1 MILCAFLLSGLIFKE
16 NYDSRLNYLQLRLRE
31 QSQSLNYLVR
41 VRADAVYGLQ
51 IQAQGYL
58 AMKRFTQPELPY
70 GLQENDT
77 GTYYHLDN
85 TPHKKLI
92 GNLVGQGPLAQL
104 TWDQRREIDMAYSLN
119 PQFKAL
125 KKNLKTLL
133 SLYYVS
139 DSGFENHFPWKPS
152 QQFKW
157 EQNSL
162 KSRFLADLSVYQLPY
177 GTLNWSD
184 TYSLKGETQIVV
196 TCAASIYQEDKF
208 LGVVA
213 VDFTLDPITDFIASI
228 VNPQGRLLIVNNY
241 ESIIADTQ
249 FKNTDNP
256 IIVKSQHVLPQ
267 GLTLEDINKLPRKEL
282 SRLGDFWVFQVKSRY
297 APWTLIYYVSSS
309 KLLFATL
316 EEIGPNVLF
325 LILAAVVIL
334 GVANKLI
341 AQEFIRPAQQ
351 LVYFISSHA
360 QEGKNVYEK
369 IPKAWVSWFEDV
381 NRVFQENKN
390 LVNRLELHIH
400 ELDSMVHQR
409 TREISNKN
417 QALTKALQDLKK
429 VQKQMVV
436 QEKLAGLGAL
446 TAGIAHEIKNPLNY
460 VINFSEL
467 SGEYV
472 QELMSFINNYQ
483 EDKRQEVMD
492 ILYSLVHN
500 LQRIQ
505 DHGKRADAII
515 RSMLMHART
524 GATEPE
530 EVNINK
536 LVEENATL
544 AISGLRQQGFL
555 PKLVKNFSNTLPNIK
570 VYPQELG
577 RVVLN
582 IVNNACYALHQKKS
596 EESQIFEAEI
606 QLTTDQQDDQIVIK
620 IRDNGSGIP
629 EDIRQNIFVPFFTTK
644 PTGNG
649 TGLGLSLSYE
659 IITQQHHGSL
669 VVNSQKDQYTEFT
682 ITLPLDL
689 PT

>member
-1 MILCAFLLSGLIFKE
+1 M
-16 NYDSRLNYLQLRLRE
+16 QLRLRE
-31 QSQSLNYLVR
+31 QSQSLNYLIR
-41 VRADAVYGLQ
+41 VRADAVHGLQ

-58 AMKRFTQPELPY
+58 AMKQFMQPELPY
-70 GLQENDT
+70 GLQENAT

-85 TPHKKLI
+85 TPEKRLV
-92 GNLVGQGPLAQL
+92 GNLVGKGSLAEL
-104 TWDQRREIDMAYSLN
+104 TLDQRREIDMAYSLN
-119 PQFKAL
+119 PHFRAL
-125 KKNLKTLL
+125 KENPKTLL

-162 KSRFLADLSVYQLPY
+162 KSRFLADLSVYHLPY
-177 GTLNWSD
+177 GILNWSD
-184 TYSLKGETQIVV
+184 IYSPKGEAQIIV
-196 TCAASIYQEDKF
+196 TCAASIYQEEKF

-213 VDFTLDPITDFIASI
+213 VDFTLENITDFIASI
-228 VNPQGRLLIVNNY
+228 VNPYGRLLLVNNY
-241 ESIIADTQ
+241 ESVIADTN

-256 IIVKSQHVLPQ
+256 IIVKSQQALPE
-267 GLTLEDINKLPRKEL
+267 GLTLEEINKLPRKEL

-309 KLLFATL
+309 KLVLTTL
-316 EEIGPNVLF
+316 EEIGPSVLF
-325 LILAAVVIL
+325 LILAAVLIL
-334 GVANKLI
+334 GVSNTLI
-341 AQEFIRPAQQ
+341 AQEFIRPAHQ
-351 LVYFISSHA
+351 LVHFIASHA
-360 QEGKNVYEK
+360 REGKDVYQK
-369 IPKAWVSWFEDV
+369 VPKAWVSWFEDV
-381 NRVFQENKN
+381 NRVFQENKE
-390 LVNRLELHIH
+390 LVDRLELHIH
-400 ELDSMVHQR
+400 ELDSMVNQR

-417 QALTKALQDLKK
+417 QALTKALQDLTK

-467 SGEYV
+467 SCEYV
-472 QELMSFINNYQ
+472 QELIAFIQDYKVDQQ
-483 EDKRQEVMD
+483 EEVMD
-492 ILYSLVHN
+492 ILYSLTHN
-500 LQRIQ
+500 LQRIE

-524 GATEPE
+524 GVNEPE
-530 EVNINK
+530 EVDINK

-544 AISGLRQQGFL
+544 AISGLRQQRFL
-555 PKLVKNFSNTLPNIK
+555 PKLTKKFEANLPLLQ

-577 RVVLN
+577 RVILN
-582 IVNNACYALHQKKS
+582 IVNNGCYALYQKKT
-596 EESQIFEAEI
+596 EETQIFEAEI
-606 QLTTDQQDDQIVIK
+606 QITTYRQDDNIVIK
-620 IRDNGSGIP
+620 IKDNGSGIP
-629 EDIRQNIFVPFFTTK
+629 EEIRQSIFMPFFTTK

-669 VVNSQKDQYTEFT
+669 TVESERDQYTEFT
-682 ITLPLDL
+682 ITLPLDASS
-689 PT
+689 